1 MAKLVVSIAGTIEGH
16 YFLDKER
23 FAIGRKPDNDIVLDQ
38 PGVSKSHAVI
48 LAIGNDH
55 VLEDAASTNGVVVNG
70 KKVAKHILQNNDLIE
85 LGGYRLKYINQRA
98 RYMDFDKTM
107 IMKAAE
113 LEADE
118 LPEHMTP
125 QTRPPL
131 ATAVLSARSVRT
143 GFPLGGVKVLKGRE
157 SEEEIL
163 ISRPLK
169 TFGRPGIQVVM
180 ISRRPHGYYVTH
192 VEGKKH
198 PEVNGKS
205 IGTQARL
212 LRENDLIEAGDVKL
226 RFFMRHPGQDSAQ
239 QQLQSHAQ
247 EADRVS
253 AETRPLAHSPKNRDQ
268 GGLG

>member
-1 MAKLVVSIAGTIEGH
+1 MAKLVASIGGAIEGH

-23 FAIGRKPDNDIVLDQ
+23 FAIGRKPDNDIVLDG
-38 PGVSKSHAVI
+38 PGVSNLHAVI
-48 LAIGNDH
+48 VTIGNDH
-55 VLEDAASTNGVVVNG
+55 VLEDAASTNGVLVNG
-70 KKVAKHILQNNDLIE
+70 EKVAKHILQNNDVIE
-85 LGGYRLKYINQRA
+85 LSGYQLKYINQRA

-118 LPEHMTP
+118 LPEHRTL

-131 ATAVLSARSVRT
+131 ATAVYSARSLKT
-143 GFPLGGVKVLKGRE
+143 SFPLGGVKDMKGGE
-157 SEEEIL
+157 DIL

-169 TFGRPGIQVVM
+169 TFGQPGIQVVM

-226 RFFMRHPGQDSAQ
+226 K
-239 QQLQSHAQ
+239 
-247 EADRVS
+247 V
-253 AETRPLAHSPKNRDQ
+253 LALLNFKWV
-268 GGLG
+268 GGHEG